1 MVEGEQQIGGWKR
14 PGAGL
19 KPAIIVT
26 VVGIGEAE
34 EKFIFSTKMV
44 VKGAAGITGEFDDLR
59 DRSFVIALFC
69 EQLPCCIHDVLFCMS
84 FAVRC
89 HN

>member
-1 MVEGEQQIGGWKR
+1 MLQVIQHKMVEGEQQIGGWKR
-14 PGAGL
+14 PVAGL

-44 VKGAAGITGEFDDLR
+44 VKGAAGITGEFDAVLIHSLIR
-59 DRSFVIALFC
+59 QPRHRRQALM
-69 EQLPCCIHDVLFCMS
+69 QVTVS
-84 FAVRC
+84 
-89 HN
+89 

>member
-1 MVEGEQQIGGWKR
+1 MVEGEQQIGGRKR
-14 PGAGL
+14 PVAGL

-59 DRSFVIALFC
+59 EIVVS
-69 EQLPCCIHDVLFCMS
+69 S
-84 FAVRC
+84 
-89 HN
+89 

>member
-1 MVEGEQQIGGWKR
+1 MLQVIQHKMVEGEQQIGGWKR
-14 PGAGL
+14 PVAGL

-44 VKGAAGITGEFDDLR
+44 VKVLR
-59 DRSFVIALFC
+59 
-69 EQLPCCIHDVLFCMS
+69 ELPESSMICAIVVS
-84 FAVRC
+84 S
-89 HN
+89 